1 MLCIWLFAVKR
12 KWGEDLAEIAVPAG
26 VRFLVLGDS
35 AVSVEFG
42 QEIKIEI
49 NRKVMALRDCV
60 DVAVAEGS
68 LAGIVETVPTYC
80 SLMIV
85 YDPLVL
91 GYDELREKLSVIIG
105 SMKLADEGKRQVVEI
120 PVVYGGE
127 YGPDLEEVAEKH
139 GMTAEEVIRLHSAPE
154 YPVYM
159 LGFVAG
165 FPYLGGMDERLATP
179 RKKSPRLKI
188 AAGSVGIA
196 GGQTG
201 IYSVESPGGWQIIG
215 RTPLKLY
222 DADSEN
228 PVLLAAGSYVKF
240 KPVSEAEYKAMI
252 K

>member
-1 MLCIWLFAVKR
+1 M
-12 KWGEDLAEIAVPAG
+12 AETAIPAG

-49 NRKVMALRDCV
+49 NRKVMALQGCV
-60 DVAVAEGS
+60 ERAVADGALS
-68 LAGIVETVPTYC
+68 GIVETVPTYC

-91 GYDELREKLSVIIG
+91 GYDELVEKLAAIIG
-105 SMKLADEGKRQVVEI
+105 SIRLAGEGEKQVVEI

-127 YGPDLEEVAEKH
+127 YGPDLEEVAAAH
-139 GMTAEEVIRLHSAPE
+139 GMTAEEVIRLHAAPE

-179 RKKSPRLKI
+179 RKKSPRLRI

-222 DADSEN
+222 DAESEN
-228 PVLLAAGSYVKF
+228 PVLLSAGSYVKF